1 MDRAGIW
8 QIIIEERLGIRD
20 LLRSLTPAQWDEPS
34 RCDGWRVRDV
44 AAHLIANPQLDVAAT
59 LRFVG
64 GMWRGYDTAV
74 RLDGVRRGSAPV
86 EQILDQWDRFA
97 EVRRHPFVTSIREP
111 LIDVLVHQQDIARPL
126 GIRRDLNPAA
136 VGEAIDRARL
146 MAVAMGGGRL
156 VRSVRMVA
164 TDADWQAGRG
174 PEIRGPIG
182 ELLMLTC
189 GRTATPGSVEGPGIA
204 EPA

>member
-20 LLRSLTPAQWDEPS
+20 LLRSLTPGQWDEPS
-34 RCDGWRVRDV
+34 LCDGWRVRDV

-86 EQILDQWDRFA
+86 EQILDQWGADGW
-97 EVRRHPFVTSIREP
+97 E
-111 LIDVLVHQQDIARPL
+111 LVQVVP
-126 GIRRDLNPAA
+126 
-136 VGEAIDRARL
+136 
-146 MAVAMGGGRL
+146 
-156 VRSVRMVA
+156 
-164 TDADWQAGRG
+164 G
-174 PEIRGPIG
+174 PEGSTNLVAYLKRPTG
-182 ELLMLTC
+182 EK
-189 GRTATPGSVEGPGIA
+189 
-204 EPA
+204 

>member
-1 MDRAGIW
+1 
-8 QIIIEERLGIRD
+8 
-20 LLRSLTPAQWDEPS
+20 
-34 RCDGWRVRDV
+34 
-44 AAHLIANPQLDVAAT
+44 
-59 LRFVG
+59 
-64 GMWRGYDTAV
+64 
-74 RLDGVRRGSAPV
+74 
-86 EQILDQWDRFA
+86 
-97 EVRRHPFVTSIREP
+97 
-111 LIDVLVHQQDIARPL
+111 
-126 GIRRDLNPAA
+126 
-136 VGEAIDRARL
+136 